1 MRKDLDIKLIKGSLS
16 KLEKYILK
24 ERYKG
29 YDPFDVL
36 TSPLFNF
43 SLLKNSN
50 ILRLTAQQIFKRLP
64 INLRPLIVVKK
75 RLNPVTLGLCLQAFC
90 NLIKVSKENDN
101 LYKTEV
107 DFCINKLMDLSS
119 PWYSGK
125 CWGYDF
131 DWESR
136 YTTFPAYTPTV
147 VATGF
152 ITNALFTYYKL
163 TGNEKAIDLCK
174 SSVNFIVNDLNK
186 YYEEDTFC
194 YSYSPLDKQ
203 KVLNATMKGARL
215 LMQVYSVTK
224 DIKLRKET
232 EKTVMFVINHQKE
245 NGSWL
250 YSLGDAR
257 DWIDNFHTGYILDC
271 LDEYIKISGDN
282 KFVKNLEKGINYYV
296 NNFFTE
302 NNIPKYFNNSTY
314 PIDTTA
320 AAQSILTLT
329 RFSYLEKAVKV
340 SEWMINHMQHK
351 EGYFYFQKHRFYKN
365 KINYMRWSNAWMYL
379 ALSNLI
385 YNITTNEF

>member
-1 MRKDLDIKLIKGSLS
+1 LSKSSDIQLISDSLS
-16 KLEKYILK
+16 KLEEYIVN

-50 ILRLTAQQIFKRLP
+50 KIRLTAQQIFRRLP
-64 INLRPLIVVKK
+64 VNLRPLFIVKK
-75 RLNPVTLGLCLQAFC
+75 GFNPVTLSLCLQAFC
-90 NLIKVSKENDN
+90 NLIKVNKDSENF
-101 LYKTEV
+101 YKTEI
-107 DFCINKLMDLSS
+107 DYCIDTLKELSS
-119 PWYSGK
+119 PGYSGR

-136 YTTFPAYTPTV
+136 YTTFPAFTPTV

-152 ITNALFTYYKL
+152 VTNALFNYYKL
-163 TGNEKAIDLCK
+163 SGNETTLELCK
-174 SSVNFIVNDLNK
+174 SSANFVMNDLNK
-186 YYEEDTFC
+186 YHEEDTFC
-194 YSYSPLDKQ
+194 YSYSPLDEQ
-203 KVLNATMKGARL
+203 KVLNATMKSARL
-215 LMQVYSVTK
+215 LMQVYSITK
-224 DIKLRKET
+224 NIELKE
-232 EKTVMFVINHQKE
+232 EAKKTVLFVIKHQRE

-250 YSLGDAR
+250 YSIDDDR
-257 DWIDNFHTGYILDC
+257 DWIDNFHTGYVLDC
-271 LDEYIKISGDN
+271 LEEYIKISGDN
-282 KFVKNLEKGINYYV
+282 EFVQNLEKGFNYYV

-302 NNIPKYFNNSTY
+302 ENIPKYFNNATY

-329 RFSYLEKAVKV
+329 RFSYLEKAIKV
-340 SEWMINHMQHK
+340 SLWMIKHMQSK

-379 ALSNLI
+379 ALSDLFFNV
-385 YNITTNEF
+385 TMKEF

>member
-1 MRKDLDIKLIKGSLS
+1 MSKSFDIKLIRDSLS
-16 KLEKYILK
+16 KLEEYIVK

-29 YDPFDVL
+29 YDPFDIL
-36 TSPLFNF
+36 TSPLFNY
-43 SLLKNSN
+43 SLLKNSKK
-50 ILRLTAQQIFKRLP
+50 IRLTAQQIFKRLP
-64 INLRPLIVVKK
+64 LNLRLLLAVKK
-75 RLNPVTLGLCLQAFC
+75 GLNPVTLGLCLQAYC
-90 NLIKVSKENDN
+90 NLIKVNRDN
-101 LYKTEV
+101 KDLYKTEL
-107 DFCINKLMDLSS
+107 DFCISSLVELSS
-119 PWYSGK
+119 PGYSGR

-136 YTTFPAYTPTV
+136 YTTFPAFTPTV

-152 ITNALFTYYKL
+152 ITNSLFIYYRLSANETAL
-163 TGNEKAIDLCK
+163 DLCK
-174 SSVNFIVNDLNK
+174 SSVNFVMNDLNK
-186 YYEEDTFC
+186 YYEEDKFC

-215 LMQVYSVTK
+215 LMQVYSFTK
-224 DIKLRKET
+224 DIKLREEA

-250 YSLGDAR
+250 YSVEDAR
-257 DWIDNFHTGYILDC
+257 NWSDNFHTGYVLDC

-282 KFVKNLEKGINYYV
+282 KFVQNLKRGINYYV

-302 NNIPKYFNNSTY
+302 DSIPKYFNDSTY

-329 RFSYLEKAVKV
+329 RFSCIEKAIKV
-340 SEWMINHMQHK
+340 SVWMIQNMQSK

-365 KINYMRWSNAWMYL
+365 KISYMRWSNAWMYL
-379 ALSNLI
+379 ALTDLI
-385 YNITTNEF
+385 FNATIKEF